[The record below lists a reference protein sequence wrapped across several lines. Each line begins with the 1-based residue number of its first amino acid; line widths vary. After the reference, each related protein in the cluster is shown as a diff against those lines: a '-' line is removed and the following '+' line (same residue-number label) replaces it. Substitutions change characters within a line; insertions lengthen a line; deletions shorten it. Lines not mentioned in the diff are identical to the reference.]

1 MRFMNSAIVMA
12 MVVLSMPVAQAGSTA
27 SASVS
32 GLTFTLID
40 LDPND
45 GVTSAFN
52 FTNTAG
58 STAFSLSATDN
69 SRGESESASSSR
81 VGTFS
86 FSRDQWLS
94 LTNTYAQGTLNGD
107 ELSVRG
113 AATGPG
119 TSYSGSASTGVPN
132 PYYYYSTP
140 GNLSLTANSLLLIDA
155 NYDLVAEASNPQVC
169 GGGYY
174 YYSSCA
180 PSESA
185 SATVSSSLSYNY
197 SGGTVNASYNGTESR
212 SLQSYATG
220 AYTSYSYRYDP
231 YGYYYYNPVY
241 VTVPATEQFKQESG
255 ALRSVFSNSSDS
267 TQSASYYLSA
277 SVAGYATTAAVPEP
291 SAYALMLSGLGG
303 IGLLALRR
311 RRQA

>member
-12 MVVLSMPVAQAGSTA
+12 MVVLSTPVAHAGSTA

-52 FTNTAG
+52 FTNTSG
-58 STAFSLSATDN
+58 STAFSLSASD
-69 SRGESESASSSR
+69 SSLGESESASSSR

-119 TSYSGSASTGVPN
+119 TSFSGSASTGIPN

-155 NYDLVAEASNPQVC
+155 NYDLVAKASNPQLC

-174 YYSSCA
+174 YYSSCS

-185 SATVSSSLSYNY
+185 SAAVTASLSYNY
-197 SGGTVNASYNGTESR
+197 SGGNVNASYNGTESR

-220 AYTSYSYRYDP
+220 AYTSYSYSYDP
-231 YGYYYYNPVY
+231 YGYYYNPVY
-241 VTVPATEQFKQESG
+241 VTVPATEQFQQQSG

-277 SVAGYATTAAVPEP
+277 SVTGYATTAAVPEP
-291 SAYALMLSGLGG
+291 SAYTLLLSGLGG
-303 IGLLALRR
+303 IGLLAWRQ

>member
-45 GVTSAFN
+45 GVTSEFN
-52 FTNTAG
+52 FTNASG
-58 STAFSLSATDN
+58 STAFSLSAMDTN
-69 SRGESESASSSR
+69 LGESESTSYSL
-81 VGTFS
+81 VGAFS

-94 LTNTYAQGTLNGD
+94 LTNVYVQETLNGD
-107 ELSVRG
+107 ALSVHG

-119 TSYSGSASTGVPN
+119 TSFSGSASTGVAN
-132 PYYYYSTP
+132 PYYYSTP
-140 GNLSLTANSLLLIDA
+140 GNLSLSANSLLLIDA
-155 NYDLVAEASNPQVC
+155 NYDLVAEASNPQLC
-169 GGGYY
+169 GGGYDY
-174 YYSSCA
+174 HSSCA

-197 SGGTVNASYNGTESR
+197 SGGNISASYNGTESR

-220 AYTSYSYRYDP
+220 AYTSDSYRDDP
-231 YGYYYYNPVY
+231 YGPYDNQVY
-241 VTVPATEQFKQESG
+241 VTVPASEQFQQQSG

-267 TQSASYYLSA
+267 TQSAAFYLSA
-277 SVAGYATTAAVPEP
+277 SVAGSAMTAAVPEP
-291 SAYALMLSGLGG
+291 STYALMLSGLGG
-303 IGLLALRR
+303 VGLLAWRR